1 MVNLIIGVANSV
13 GISPFLLLSICQV
26 ETGIR
31 VLNNYSDGG
40 SYGVAQLQLKTA
52 RSIMPKVDILAL
64 QQPSVNVTIA
74 AKYLKSLLNKYNND
88 EWKAI
93 AAYNAGS
100 LRYKNGMLIN
110 KKYVDKVKKVYY
122 TYSGNKGVRQ

>member
-1 MVNLIIGVANSV
+1 MVHLIV
-13 GISPFLLLSICQV
+13 GIANKVGVSPFLLLSICQV
-26 ETGIR
+26 ETGMK
-31 VLNNYSDGG
+31 VLNNYADGG
-40 SYGVAQLQLKTA
+40 SYGVAQVQLKTA
-52 RSIMPKVDILAL
+52 RSIVPNVDILAL
-64 QQPSVNVTIA
+64 QQPEVNVLVA

-122 TYSGNKGVRQ
+122 NYSSNKGVIQ